1 VIPGTA
7 LGLVLTVAA
16 LGPGYIYLRVAER
29 RSERPERSGLLEAVE
44 LAVVGAL
51 ASTTALLI
59 VGALADWTHVAD
71 AHWLAAHPANY
82 AGQHPLRLLWLVA
95 LTLGLA
101 YLIAFAV
108 AKVRHRTPDV
118 IRPAGSAWTEAFKKD
133 CPKGRVAVLTVELRD
148 GRKVEGTLR
157 AHTPSVDYNR
167 ELYLTAPLRVQ
178 AGPASAPTG
187 LGSTSFMVLRETDII
202 AVSGK
207 YVGAKPAGSH
217 PPGAGHTS
225 ETAAADQSVSK

>member
-16 LGPGYIYLRVAER
+16 LGPGYIYLRVVER
-29 RSERPERSGLLEAVE
+29 RNARPERSGLLEAVE
-44 LAVVGAL
+44 LVIVGAL
-51 ASTTALLI
+51 ASTAALLVI
-59 VGALADWTHVAD
+59 GALADWTHIAN
-71 AHWLAAHPANY
+71 AHWLAAHPASY
-82 AGQHPLRLLWLVA
+82 AGHHPLRLLWLVA

-108 AKVRHRTPDV
+108 ANVIHRAPDA
-118 IRPAGSAWTEAFKKD
+118 IRPAGSAWTEAFITE
-133 CPKGRVAVLTVELRD
+133 CPKGSAAVLTVELRD
-148 GRKVEGTLR
+148 GRKIEGTLR

-178 AGPASAPTG
+178 AGPASAPTP
-187 LGSTSFMVLRETDII
+187 LGSTSFMVLRETDIL

-207 YVGAKPAGSH
+207 YVDAEPVGSGG
-217 PPGAGHTS
+217 PGADHTR
-225 ETAAADQSVSK
+225 ETP

>member
-16 LGPGYIYLRVAER
+16 LGPGYIYLRVVER
-29 RSERPERSGLLEAVE
+29 RNARPERSGLLETVE

-51 ASTTALLI
+51 ASIVALLV
-59 VGALADWTHVAD
+59 VGALADWTHVAN
-71 AHWLAAHPANY
+71 AHWLAAHPASY
-82 AGQHPLRLLWLVA
+82 ASHHPLRLLWLLA

-101 YLIAFAV
+101 YLIAFVV
-108 AKVRHRTPDV
+108 AHLTHRAPDA
-118 IRPAGSAWTEAFKKD
+118 IRPAGSAWTEAFID
-133 CPKGRVAVLTVELRD
+133 ERPKGSAAVLTVELRD

-178 AGPASAPTG
+178 AGPASAPAR
-187 LGSTSFMVLRETDII
+187 LDSTSFMVLRETDIL

-207 YVGAKPAGSH
+207 YVAAEPVGSRG
-217 PPGAGHTS
+217 PGAGYTG
-225 ETAAADQSVSK
+225 ETGGT